1 MCSTDMPPL
10 ERRGLDR
17 GLVHALPGLTLA
29 PVDGRHDNLRIDA
42 VAVLQRDVQE
52 RVKQA
57 VAQEVRFEAEVEEA
71 RVLGVVVVV
80 ILLDARVLDVLH
92 PGLDAELVRGVHHQ
106 LGELP
111 DRELL
116 RELVEDPHLAALGGV
131 FHCELDAADRVA
143 DVEVAPRLGTVAVD
157 CERVAYGRLHTEAV
171 EDRSEDDALV
181 QVRGPQAPDLAG
193 EVDVVG
199 VVDLAEV
206 VPASWLLREGQEVL
220 AAVVLYLDVALFDV
234 YVGLAVLAHRAELHQ
249 VAVWHVLVYGEEHVQ
264 VADNVVV
271 LGVDGMPPVDHGVG
285 RRPLLGEVHDGFG
298 LVALHDVGDELP
310 VKQVAELEPYNL
322 PAHLAPRPDP
332 VLYVRDGGQ
341 ARGTEF
347 VVDGLPDAVVHD
359 DDLVADVRKVQ
370 GGRPATIPVAAENQ
384 YLHYSRSLLSL
395 CLCSFSKFGP
405 TRTELASRRL

>member
-10 ERRGLDR
+10 ERRGLYR
-17 GLVHALPGLTLA
+17 GLVHAPLGLALA
-29 PVDGRHDNLRIDA
+29 PVDGGHDDLRVDA

-52 RVKQA
+52 RVQQA
-57 VAQEVRFEAEVEEA
+57 VAQEVRFEAEVEKA

-80 ILLDARVLDVLH
+80 VLLDARILDALH
-92 PGLDAELVRGVHHQ
+92 AGLDAELVRGVHHQ

-116 RELVEDPHLAALGGV
+116 SKLVEYPHLAALGGV
-131 FHCELDAADRVA
+131 FHCELDAAHRVA

-157 CERVAYGRLHTEAV
+157 RERMAYGRLHTEAV
-171 EDRSEDDALV
+171 EDRSEDFLVVEAVYEAPVALGLLRNGPVDDALV

-199 VVDLAEV
+199 VVDFAEV

-249 VAVWHVLVYGEEHVQ
+249 VAVGHVLVYGEEHVQ

-271 LGVDGMPPVDHGVG
+271 LGVDGMAPVDHRVG
-285 RRPLLGEVHDGFG
+285 RRPLLGEVHDGLG
-298 LVALHDVGDELP
+298 MVALHDVGDELP
-310 VKQVAELEPYNL
+310 VQEVAELEPEGL
-322 PAHLAPRPDP
+322 PANLAPRPNP
-332 VLYVRDGGQ
+332 VLYVRDRGQ
-341 ARGTEF
+341 TRGAEL
-347 VVDGLPDAVVHD
+347 VVDGPPDAVVHD
-359 DDLVADVRKVQ
+359 HDLVADVGKVQ
-370 GGRPATIPVAAENQ
+370 RGRPVTKPATTEN
-384 YLHYSRSLLSL
+384 
-395 CLCSFSKFGP
+395 
-405 TRTELASRRL
+405 